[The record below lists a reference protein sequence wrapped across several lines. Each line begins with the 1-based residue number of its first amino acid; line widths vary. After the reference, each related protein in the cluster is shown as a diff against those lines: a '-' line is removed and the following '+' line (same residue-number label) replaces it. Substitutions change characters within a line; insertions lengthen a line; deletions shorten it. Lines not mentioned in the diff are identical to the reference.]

1 MLATDWSAEAV
12 LATRANA
19 ERNHVRL
26 DAIECAWASPQP
38 ILDRAPWD
46 LVLASDVLYERR
58 NVALLLELL
67 GRLVDE
73 RGLVLVADPGRTA
86 AADFVERAEA
96 DGWSVLTR
104 DSPRSKPVSIYRLR
118 RGG

>member
-1 MLATDWSAEAV
+1 V

-19 ERNHVRL
+19 ERNDVGL
-26 DAIECAWASPQP
+26 EAIECAWADPEP
-38 ILDRAPWD
+38 ILARAPWD

-58 NVALLLELL
+58 NAGLLLELL

-104 DSPRSKPVSIYRLR
+104 GSPRSKAISIYRMR
-118 RGG
+118 RG

>member
-12 LATRANA
+12 SATRANA
-19 ERNHVRL
+19 ERNRVRL
-26 DAIECAWASPQP
+26 EAIECAWTDPKP
-38 ILDRAPWD
+38 ILERAPWD

-58 NVALLLELL
+58 NVALLLDLL

-73 RGLVLVADPGRTA
+73 RGLVLVADPGRAA
-86 AADFVERAEA
+86 AADFAERAEA

-104 DSPRSKPVSIYRLR
+104 ESPRSKRVVIYRMR
-118 RGG
+118 MA